1 MYDAIRAQIACIV
14 FLNVYKC
21 SVLLECRRYILMAEP
36 DHILVKPL
44 PNLAYDN
51 DPAAFPF
58 FYITPSEHEKIIR
71 KYYPEERGPITNVDP
86 IGNSPVIIKK
96 VIPCS

>member
-1 MYDAIRAQIACIV
+1 MPKQHGLF
-14 FLNVYKC
+14 FLGVYKC

-36 DHILVKPL
+36 DHVLVKPL

-71 KYYPEERGPITNVDP
+71 KYYPQERGPITNVDP

-96 VIPCS
+96 VIPCW